1 MADPKPKAFLSYRRD
16 DAEGQAGRLYDR
28 LNAAFPGRVFRD
40 VSGIGIGVNFALAIQ
55 DAIAASA
62 VFIAVIGRQWVTI
75 ANAQG
80 EPRLMQPHD
89 YVRLEV
95 ATALERH
102 LRMFPVLVDG
112 AKMPGEESLPAELQE
127 LARINAIEL
136 TVTDYDHLVER
147 LIGALESTLGPRFGR
162 DLPDETAAQVE
173 TLVRRAEA
181 AIAGENWMDAKQ
193 SLQSALSLDPG
204 NASAAGRLRFAIE
217 QMQWAGLYSDGQ
229 RLYQSSQTAA
239 ALERFRQLRA
249 AGGSY
254 KNVDQLIGQLE
265 AELRPPP
272 TPVKPKPHWLRWT
285 AVGFA
290 ALMLIGY
297 AAQQRQHPDNG
308 PAPVYNPQPEANLVP
323 LPAQA
328 DRGDPA
334 PEIENN
340 TFQPVGRWQM
350 VSEMNPAYGMSIRFF
365 PNGQFSVETMQGYY
379 QFPASAGSYQYNG
392 ATHFLFLAGVN
403 DMRVPFRE
411 TLLITGRHGDHFHVL
426 YNGVQWALR
435 RMA

>member
-1 MADPKPKAFLSYRRD
+1 MADPESKVFLSYRRD

-40 VSGIGIGVNFALAIQ
+40 VSGIDIGVNFALAIQ

-62 VFIAVIGRQWVTI
+62 VFIAVIGRQWLTI

-102 LRMFPVLVDG
+102 LRVIPVLVDG
-112 AKMPGEESLPAELQE
+112 AKMPAEESLPPELLE

-147 LIGALESTLGPRFGR
+147 LIGALESTLGKRGEPSRV
-162 DLPDETAAQVE
+162 DQTAAQVD

-181 AIAGENWMDAKQ
+181 AIAGQNWMDAKQ

-204 NASAAGRLRFAIE
+204 NAAAAGRLRFAIE

-239 ALERFRQLRA
+239 ALERFRQLRV

-254 KNVDQLIGQLE
+254 KNVDQLIGQIE
-265 AELRPPP
+265 TELRGQ
-272 TPVKPKPHWLRWT
+272 TRAPKRKSHWLRWT
-285 AVGFA
+285 AAGFA
-290 ALMLIGY
+290 VLVVIVY
-297 AAQQRQHPDNG
+297 AAQQQRQPD
-308 PAPVYNPQPEANLVP
+308 PAPSPRYDSPQPDVNP

-328 DRGDPA
+328 YQGFPA
-334 PEIENN
+334 PEIGNN
-340 TFQPVGRWQM
+340 GFQPVGRWQM
-350 VSEMNPAYGMSIRFF
+350 VNETNPGYGMSIRFY
-365 PNGQFSVETMQGYY
+365 PNGQFSVETLQGYY
-379 QFPASAGSYQYNG
+379 RFPASAGSYQYN
-392 ATHFLFLAGVN
+392 AVTHFLFLAGIN
-403 DMRVPFRE
+403 NMSVPFRE

-426 YNGVQWALR
+426 YNGTQWALR
-435 RMA
+435 RTA